1 MTDPNILTANTG
13 GAGTLVA
20 GAPAATTRP
29 HLYIAIVL
37 LAVLGTYGYQ
47 IKKDSIFACPATGY
61 AADRYLAYCQAD
73 HYGDYEHGAF
83 WFGLEPEVRESLAA
97 AQVMFMGNSRLQWG
111 FSNRTTSD
119 WFASIRASYYLIGF
133 SYYETYKFEASL
145 LRQVSPRARVYVINI
160 DGFFK
165 PEESVPAQS
174 VMHDAGA
181 LQGYETK
188 RRWQSAH
195 QAVCAR
201 VTALCGNDYA
211 VYRSRSTGTWFP
223 LGGHFEHEATSEE
236 AAVDGA
242 YVQQYVSE
250 ARRLLAQIP
259 VKHDCIILTM
269 VPTFKTKRVAA
280 EAIASELG
288 LPLISPRMD
297 GLFTFDGSHLE
308 RASAERWSAAF
319 LQAAGSQIRQCI
331 GQTPGVT

>member
-1 MTDPNILTANTG
+1 MTDPNIPTSNTAD
-13 GAGTLVA
+13 AGMRVA
-20 GAPAATTRP
+20 GAPVATTRP

-47 IKKDSIFACPATGY
+47 FKKDSIFACPATGY

-174 VMHDAGA
+174 VMHDAK
-181 LQGYETK
+181 YECGRVCDDIFRDIFPGFNQ
-188 RRWQSAH
+188 RRTCTGQLYQVSAKLSVH
-195 QAVCAR
+195 LHAEFRR
-201 VTALCGNDYA
+201 VHC
-211 VYRSRSTGTWFP
+211 
-223 LGGHFEHEATSEE
+223 
-236 AAVDGA
+236 
-242 YVQQYVSE
+242 
-250 ARRLLAQIP
+250 
-259 VKHDCIILTM
+259 
-269 VPTFKTKRVAA
+269 
-280 EAIASELG
+280 G
-288 LPLISPRMD
+288 LPQRRSDR
-297 GLFTFDGSHLE
+297 
-308 RASAERWSAAF
+308 
-319 LQAAGSQIRQCI
+319 
-331 GQTPGVT
+331 